1 MTAAD
6 PPTEAVEA
14 MAKAPSA
21 SSDFVPAKEHPEYAK
36 VFKLKSLGVP
46 RAQLIKKLEIL
57 CLDVAPL
64 DDPETLVSLSGRGAA
79 GSVGAL
85 FNALPDE

>member
-1 MTAAD
+1 
-6 PPTEAVEA
+6 
-14 MAKAPSA
+14 
-21 SSDFVPAKEHPEYAK
+21 
-36 VFKLKSLGVP
+36 LGVP
-46 RAQLIKKLEIL
+46 RAQLVKKLEML

-64 DDPETLVSLSGRGAA
+64 DDPDTLVSLSGRGAA